1 MNKGYIFDYGGTL
14 DTGGQHWGMLLWH
27 AFERHQVPVSESQF
41 RDAYVYAERTLGKNK
56 IIQPTDTFLQT
67 LKAKVQLELTYL
79 NNESY
84 TDAIVSDVYERT
96 KSQTALSRRVLMQ
109 MKASPMVLVSNFYGN
124 ISVVLQEFG
133 LDGIFAEVIE
143 SAVVGIR
150 KPDPQIFLLGVDAL
164 GMKPEEVTVVGDS
177 LEKDIIL
184 TVVGDSLEKDIIPA
198 KRAGCH
204 TVWLKGEGWTNAQD
218 GENQADRVIMALDE
232 LLQ

>member
-67 LKAKVQLELTYL
+67 LTKKVQLELTYL

-96 KSQTALSRRVLMQ
+96 KSQTALSRRILMQ

-133 LDGIFAEVIE
+133 LDGIFEEVIE

-177 LEKDIIL
+177 LEKDII
-184 TVVGDSLEKDIIPA
+184 PA

-218 GENQADRVIMALDE
+218 GENQADCVIMTLDE
-232 LLQ
+232 LLH

>member
-67 LKAKVQLELTYL
+67 LKAKVQLELAYL

-177 LEKDIIL
+177 LEKDII
-184 TVVGDSLEKDIIPA
+184 PA

-204 TVWLKGEGWTNAQD
+204 TVWLKGEGWTNARD
-218 GENQADRVIMALDE
+218 GENQADRVIMTLDE

>member
-41 RDAYVYAERTLGKNK
+41 RDAYVYAERTLGRNK

-177 LEKDIIL
+177 LEKDII
-184 TVVGDSLEKDIIPA
+184 PA

-204 TVWLKGEGWTNAQD
+204 TVWLKGEGWTNARD
-218 GENQADRVIMALDE
+218 GENQADRVIMTLDE
-232 LLQ
+232 LMQ

>member
-41 RDAYVYAERTLGKNK
+41 RDAYVYAERTLGRNK

-84 TDAIVSDVYERT
+84 ADAIVSDVYERT

-177 LEKDIIL
+177 LEKDII
-184 TVVGDSLEKDIIPA
+184 PA

-218 GENQADRVIMALDE
+218 GENQADRVIMTLDE

>member
-41 RDAYVYAERTLGKNK
+41 RDAYVYAERTLGRNK

-177 LEKDIIL
+177 LEKDII
-184 TVVGDSLEKDIIPA
+184 PA

-218 GENQADRVIMALDE
+218 GENQADRVIMTLDE

>member
-41 RDAYVYAERTLGKNK
+41 RDAYVYAERTLGRNK

-67 LKAKVQLELTYL
+67 LTKKVQLELTYL

-133 LDGIFAEVIE
+133 LDGIFEEVIE

-177 LEKDIIL
+177 LEKDII
-184 TVVGDSLEKDIIPA
+184 PA

-218 GENQADRVIMALDE
+218 GENQADCVIMTLDE

>member
-41 RDAYVYAERTLGKNK
+41 RDAYVYAERTLGRNK

-143 SAVVGIR
+143 SSVVGIR

-177 LEKDIIL
+177 LEKDII
-184 TVVGDSLEKDIIPA
+184 PA

-204 TVWLKGEGWTNAQD
+204 TVWLKGEGWTNARD
-218 GENQADRVIMALDE
+218 GENQADRVIMTLDE

>member
-14 DTGGQHWGMLLWH
+14 DTGGKHWGMLLWH

-41 RDAYVYAERTLGKNK
+41 RDAYVYAERTLGRNK

-67 LKAKVQLELTYL
+67 LKAKVQLELAYL

-150 KPDPQIFLLGVDAL
+150 KPDQQIFLLGVDAL
-164 GMKPEEVTVVGDS
+164 GMKPEEV
-177 LEKDIIL
+177 

-218 GENQADRVIMALDE
+218 GENQADRVIMTLDE

>member
-14 DTGGQHWGMLLWH
+14 DTGGQHWGMVLWH

-41 RDAYVYAERTLGKNK
+41 RDAYVYAERTLGRNK

-150 KPDPQIFLLGVDAL
+150 KPDPQIFLMGVDAL
-164 GMKPEEVTVVGDS
+164 GMKPEEV
-177 LEKDIIL
+177 

-204 TVWLKGEGWTNAQD
+204 TVWLKGEGWTNARD
-218 GENQADRVIMALDE
+218 GENQADRVIMTLDE

>member
-67 LKAKVQLELTYL
+67 LTKKVQLELTYL

-133 LDGIFAEVIE
+133 LDGIFEEVIE

-177 LEKDIIL
+177 LEKDII
-184 TVVGDSLEKDIIPA
+184 PA

-218 GENQADRVIMALDE
+218 GENQADRVIMTLDE

>member
-41 RDAYVYAERTLGKNK
+41 RDAYVYAERTLDRNK

-79 NNESY
+79 SNESY

-133 LDGIFAEVIE
+133 LDGIFEEVIE

-177 LEKDIIL
+177 LEKDII
-184 TVVGDSLEKDIIPA
+184 PA

-218 GENQADRVIMALDE
+218 GENQADRVIMTLDE

>member
-41 RDAYVYAERTLGKNK
+41 RDAYVYAERTLGRNK

-124 ISVVLQEFG
+124 ISVVLQEIG

-177 LEKDIIL
+177 LEKDII
-184 TVVGDSLEKDIIPA
+184 PA

-218 GENQADRVIMALDE
+218 GENQADRVIMTLDE

>member
-41 RDAYVYAERTLGKNK
+41 RDAYVYAERTLGRNK

-109 MKASPMVLVSNFYGN
+109 LKTSPMVLVSNFYGN

-133 LDGIFAEVIE
+133 LDGIFEEIIE

-150 KPDPQIFLLGVDAL
+150 KPDPQIFLMGVDAL
-164 GMKPEEVTVVGDS
+164 GMKPEEV
-177 LEKDIIL
+177 

>member
-67 LKAKVQLELTYL
+67 LTKKVQLELTYL

-96 KSQTALSRRVLMQ
+96 KAQTALSRRVLMQ

-177 LEKDIIL
+177 LEKDII
-184 TVVGDSLEKDIIPA
+184 PA

-218 GENQADRVIMALDE
+218 GENQADRVIMTLDE

>member
-41 RDAYVYAERTLGKNK
+41 RDAYVYAERTLGRNK

-177 LEKDIIL
+177 LEKDII
-184 TVVGDSLEKDIIPA
+184 PA
-198 KRAGCH
+198 RRAGCH
-204 TVWLKGEGWTNAQD
+204 TVWLKGEGWTNARD
-218 GENQADRVIMALDE
+218 GENQADRVIMTLSE

>member
-41 RDAYVYAERTLGKNK
+41 RDAYVYAERTLGRNK

-133 LDGIFAEVIE
+133 FDGIFAEVIE

-177 LEKDIIL
+177 LEKDII
-184 TVVGDSLEKDIIPA
+184 PA

-218 GENQADRVIMALDE
+218 GENQADRVIMTLDE

>member
-41 RDAYVYAERTLGKNK
+41 RDAYVYAERTLGRNK

-177 LEKDIIL
+177 LEKDII
-184 TVVGDSLEKDIIPA
+184 PA

-204 TVWLKGEGWTNAQD
+204 TVWLKGEGWTNARD
-218 GENQADRVIMALDE
+218 GEDQADRVIMTLDE

>member
-41 RDAYVYAERTLGKNK
+41 RDAYVYAERTLGRNK

-177 LEKDIIL
+177 LEKDII
-184 TVVGDSLEKDIIPA
+184 PA

-204 TVWLKGEGWTNAQD
+204 TVWLKDEGWTNAQD
-218 GENQADRVIMALDE
+218 GENQADRVIMTLDE

>member
-41 RDAYVYAERTLGKNK
+41 RDAYVYAERTLGRNK

-67 LKAKVQLELTYL
+67 LKAKVQLELAYL

-150 KPDPQIFLLGVDAL
+150 KPDPQISLLGVDAL
-164 GMKPEEVTVVGDS
+164 GMKPEDVTVVGDS
-177 LEKDIIL
+177 RDKE
-184 TVVGDSLEKDIIPA
+184 IIPA

-204 TVWLKGEGWTNAQD
+204 TVWLKGEGWTNARD
-218 GENQADRVIMALDE
+218 GENQADRVIMTLDE
-232 LLQ
+232 FLQ

>member
-41 RDAYVYAERTLGKNK
+41 RDAYVYAERTLGRNK

-177 LEKDIIL
+177 LEKDII
-184 TVVGDSLEKDIIPA
+184 PA

-204 TVWLKGEGWTNAQD
+204 TVWLKGEVWTNAQD
-218 GENQADRVIMALDE
+218 GENQADRVIMTLDE

>member
-41 RDAYVYAERTLGKNK
+41 RDAYVYAERTLGRNK

-67 LKAKVQLELTYL
+67 LTKKVQLELTYL

-84 TDAIVSDVYERT
+84 TDAIISDVYERT

-177 LEKDIIL
+177 LEKDII
-184 TVVGDSLEKDIIPA
+184 PA

>member
-14 DTGGQHWGMLLWH
+14 DTGGQHWGMVLWH
-27 AFERHQVPVSESQF
+27 AFERRQVPVSESQF

-67 LKAKVQLELTYL
+67 LTKKVQLELTYL

-177 LEKDIIL
+177 LEKDII
-184 TVVGDSLEKDIIPA
+184 PA

-218 GENQADRVIMALDE
+218 GENQADRVIMTLDE

>member
-41 RDAYVYAERTLGKNK
+41 RDAYVYAERTLGRNK

-67 LKAKVQLELTYL
+67 LTKKVQLELTYL

-143 SAVVGIR
+143 SAVVGIK

-177 LEKDIIL
+177 LEKDII
-184 TVVGDSLEKDIIPA
+184 PA

-204 TVWLKGEGWTNAQD
+204 TVWLKGEGWTNARN
-218 GENQADRVIMALDE
+218 GENQADRVIMTLDE

>member
-41 RDAYVYAERTLGKNK
+41 RDAYVYAERTLGRNK

-79 NNESY
+79 NNASY

-177 LEKDIIL
+177 LEKDII
-184 TVVGDSLEKDIIPA
+184 PA

-204 TVWLKGEGWTNAQD
+204 TVWLKGEGWTNARD
-218 GENQADRVIMALDE
+218 GENQADRVIMTLDE

>member
-14 DTGGQHWGMLLWH
+14 DTGGQHWGMVLWH

-41 RDAYVYAERTLGKNK
+41 RDAYVYAERTLGRNK

-67 LKAKVQLELTYL
+67 LTKKVQLELTYL

-177 LEKDIIL
+177 LEKDII
-184 TVVGDSLEKDIIPA
+184 PA

-218 GENQADRVIMALDE
+218 GENQTDRVIMTLDE

>member
-41 RDAYVYAERTLGKNK
+41 RDAYVYAERTLGRNK

-96 KSQTALSRRVLMQ
+96 KSQTTLSRRVLMQ

-177 LEKDIIL
+177 LEKDII
-184 TVVGDSLEKDIIPA
+184 PA

-218 GENQADRVIMALDE
+218 GENQADRVIMTLDE

>member
-41 RDAYVYAERTLGKNK
+41 RDAYVYAERTLGRNK

-79 NNESY
+79 SNESY

-133 LDGIFAEVIE
+133 LDGIFEEVIE

-177 LEKDIIL
+177 LEKDII
-184 TVVGDSLEKDIIPA
+184 PA

-218 GENQADRVIMALDE
+218 GENQADRVIMTLDE

>member
-41 RDAYVYAERTLGKNK
+41 RDAYVYAERTLGRNK

-133 LDGIFAEVIE
+133 LDGIFEDVIE

-164 GMKPEEVTVVGDS
+164 GMKPEEV
-177 LEKDIIL
+177 

-218 GENQADRVIMALDE
+218 GENQADRVIMTLDE

>member
-1 MNKGYIFDYGGTL
+1 MNKGYLFDYGGTL

-41 RDAYVYAERTLGKNK
+41 RDAYVYAERTLGRNK

-133 LDGIFAEVIE
+133 LDGIFEEVIE

-177 LEKDIIL
+177 LEKDII
-184 TVVGDSLEKDIIPA
+184 PA

-218 GENQADRVIMALDE
+218 GENQADRVIMTLDE

>member
-41 RDAYVYAERTLGKNK
+41 RDAYVYAERTLGRNK

-177 LEKDIIL
+177 LEKDII
-184 TVVGDSLEKDIIPA
+184 PA

-204 TVWLKGEGWTNAQD
+204 TVWLKGEGWTNARD
-218 GENQADRVIMALDE
+218 GENLADRVIMTLDE

>member
-41 RDAYVYAERTLGKNK
+41 RDAYVYAERTLGRNK

-67 LKAKVQLELTYL
+67 LTKKVQLELTYL

-109 MKASPMVLVSNFYGN
+109 LKTSPMVLVSNFYGN

-133 LDGIFAEVIE
+133 LDGIFEEIIE

-150 KPDPQIFLLGVDAL
+150 KPDQQIFLLGVDAL
-164 GMKPEEVTVVGDS
+164 GMKPEEV
-177 LEKDIIL
+177 

-218 GENQADRVIMALDE
+218 GENQADRVIMTLDE

>member
-67 LKAKVQLELTYL
+67 LKKKVQLELTYL

-177 LEKDIIL
+177 LEKDII
-184 TVVGDSLEKDIIPA
+184 PA

-218 GENQADRVIMALDE
+218 GENQADRVIMTLDE

>member
-41 RDAYVYAERTLGKNK
+41 RDAYVYAERTLGRNK

-67 LKAKVQLELTYL
+67 LKAKVQLELAYL

-133 LDGIFAEVIE
+133 LDGIFEEIIE

-150 KPDPQIFLLGVDAL
+150 KPDQQIFLLGVDAL
-164 GMKPEEVTVVGDS
+164 GMKPEEV
-177 LEKDIIL
+177 

-218 GENQADRVIMALDE
+218 GENQADRVIMTLDE

>member
-41 RDAYVYAERTLGKNK
+41 RDAYVYAERTLGRDK

-177 LEKDIIL
+177 LEKDII
-184 TVVGDSLEKDIIPA
+184 PA

-218 GENQADRVIMALDE
+218 GENQADRVIMTLDE

>member
-41 RDAYVYAERTLGKNK
+41 RDAYVYAERTLGRNK

-67 LKAKVQLELTYL
+67 LTKKVQLELTYL

-133 LDGIFAEVIE
+133 LDGIFEEIIE

-150 KPDPQIFLLGVDAL
+150 KPDQQIFLLGVDAL
-164 GMKPEEVTVVGDS
+164 GMKPEEV
-177 LEKDIIL
+177 

-204 TVWLKGEGWTNAQD
+204 TVWLKGEGWTNARD
-218 GENQADRVIMALDE
+218 GENHADRVIMTLDE

>member
-41 RDAYVYAERTLGKNK
+41 RDAYVYAERTLGKNE

-177 LEKDIIL
+177 LEKDII
-184 TVVGDSLEKDIIPA
+184 PA

-218 GENQADRVIMALDE
+218 GENQADRVIMTLDE

>member
-41 RDAYVYAERTLGKNK
+41 RDAYVYAERTLGRNK

-133 LDGIFAEVIE
+133 LDGIFEEVIE

-164 GMKPEEVTVVGDS
+164 GMKPEKV
-177 LEKDIIL
+177 

-218 GENQADRVIMALDE
+218 GENRADRVIMTLDE

>member
-41 RDAYVYAERTLGKNK
+41 RDAYVYAERTLGRNK

-150 KPDPQIFLLGVDAL
+150 KPDPQIFFLGVDAL
-164 GMKPEEVTVVGDS
+164 GMKPEEV
-177 LEKDIIL
+177 

-218 GENQADRVIMALDE
+218 GENQADRVIMTLDE